1 MLGLTMAIF
10 YLAALIHVEV
20 LGSGYR
26 DQSAA
31 VAESVIGTVLLVGL
45 LLSLAWPQRTR
56 SIALVV
62 QTFGLLGTFV
72 GLTLLL
78 TVGPM
83 TALDLGIHLVMLAML
98 VIGLVITL
106 GTRPATVI
114 ANRQG
119 SVEAR
124 R

>member
-1 MLGLTMAIF
+1 MLALAMAIF
-10 YLAALIHVEV
+10 YLAALIHIEV

-56 SIALVV
+56 SIGLVV
-62 QTFGLLGTFV
+62 LTFGLLGTFV

-83 TALDLGIHLVMLAML
+83 TELDLGIHLVMLAVL
-98 VIGLVITL
+98 VIGLLTTVRT
-106 GTRPATVI
+106 PHATVVVEQE
-114 ANRQG
+114 R